1 MAVDC
6 PYCGA
11 LFRSRAD
18 VREHIDRN
26 HVPQERPEPR
36 KWVTEKKEGLWEHRK

>member
-18 VREHIDRN
+18 LREHIDRN
-26 HVPQERPEPR
+26 HGNHTENKRG
-36 KWVTEKKEGLWEHRK
+36 KWDNGKPGPWTH